1 HRDLER
7 EAQGFAAAIP
17 LAELVPIPGQWAG
30 RFGNAIAIEVMLE
43 FLTGGASNASAGYQS
58 RLASGAFRTVL
69 FTDIEGHTEMIDKL
83 GDERGRE
90 VLRQHER
97 ITREALRAHGGTEVK
112 TMGDGF
118 MACFGSAR
126 EALDCAIALQKAMDA
141 RNQDGAAFP
150 LRVRAGVNAG
160 EPISEDDDLFGVSV
174 IAAARI
180 MSKAQGGQI
189 IVSDVVRQL
198 VAGKGFAFVEHGET
212 TLRGFEE
219 PVRLYELRWRD

>member
-1 HRDLER
+1 
-7 EAQGFAAAIP
+7 
-17 LAELVPIPGQWAG
+17 
-30 RFGNAIAIEVMLE
+30 M
-43 FLTGGASNASAGYQS
+43 
-58 RLASGAFRTVL
+58 L
-69 FTDIEGHTEMIDKL
+69 FTDIEGHTEMLDKL
-83 GDERGRE
+83 GDAKGRE
-90 VLRQHER
+90 VLREHER
-97 ITREALRAHGGTEVK
+97 ITREALHAHAGTEVK

-126 EALDCAIALQKAMDA
+126 EALECAIALQKAMAA
-141 RNQDGAAFP
+141 RNQEDGVYP
-150 LRVRAGVNAG
+150 LKVRAGINAD

-180 MSKAQGGQI
+180 MSKAEGGQI